1 MEKDRGA
8 AAGTADPS
16 LDGAAAGPV
25 SANTAGRSATAN
37 AARPPTS
44 RKRKRTATTKTQ
56 LSTTV
61 KTRGTEWSVAS
72 ICGGRYKAKTV
83 FSADERSH
91 PSALA
96 LAAADPCAHRCLL
109 VAIDNA
115 LKVVNVQTGQII
127 RSIRSRSQLTSI
139 ADFAIDPSN
148 EFRVLVAYSS
158 PRIEVYD
165 WTDGLLITVPIP
177 RLAHKDT
184 AWQLS
189 DTLT

>member
-1 MEKDRGA
+1 VA
-8 AAGTADPS
+8 ADTRPRPS
-16 LDGAAAGPV
+16 SP
-25 SANTAGRSATAN
+25 
-37 AARPPTS
+37 
-44 RKRKRTATTKTQ
+44 Q
-56 LSTTV
+56 
-61 KTRGTEWSVAS
+61 TRGL
-72 ICGGRYKAKTV
+72 IPPP
-83 FSADERSH
+83 SH
-91 PSALA
+91 SL
-96 LAAADPCAHRCLL
+96 LLTPCAHRCLL

-177 RLAHKDT
+177 RLAHKGT